1 MTTDSL
7 TETLLRTARAIASS
21 FERVFDELQAVE
33 SELLAA
39 SAHMPDVPETTNF
52 SFLQPLFED
61 LLIRNSP
68 LIEGG
73 GIAYEPGALKEA
85 EYWLEWWRMQPGG
98 QPKFIGH
105 DLNPGS
111 IRHYDYAT
119 RDWFTVPP
127 AAGHAVAVGPYIDM
141 GGINVNTV
149 TLAVPAPTNHGT
161 HVLGCDLSLSALEG
175 IFLRAIRRPEPPI
188 VLVGRNGRIIASN
201 SPRLVIGT
209 RVDINAATE
218 VVPVAPGKYDVLPWN
233 LLVMTLSNS

>member
-1 MTTDSL
+1 MTKEPL
-7 TETLLRTARAIASS
+7 TETLQRTARAVASS
-21 FERVFDELQAVE
+21 IERVFDELQAVE

-61 LLIRNSP
+61 LLSRNSP

-73 GIAYEPGALKEA
+73 GIAFEPGALKDA
-85 EYWLEWWRMQPGG
+85 AYWLEWWRMQSTG

-111 IRHYDYAT
+111 IRYYDYAT
-119 RDWFTVPP
+119 RDWFKVSA
-127 AAGHAVAVGPYIDM
+127 AAGHAVAVGPFIDM
-141 GGINVNTV
+141 GGIDVNTV
-149 TLAVPAPTNHGT
+149 TLTVPAKTKHGT

-175 IFLRAIRRPEPPI
+175 IFLRAIRTPVPPI
-188 VLVGRNGRIIASN
+188 ILVGRSGRIIASN

-209 RVDINAATE
+209 RANVDAAMQA
-218 VVPVAPGKYDVLPWN
+218 VPLAPEKYDVLPWN
-233 LLVMTLSNS
+233 LLVMNQ

>member
-7 TETLLRTARAIASS
+7 TETLQRTARAVASS
-21 FERVFDELQAVE
+21 IERVFDELKAVG

-52 SFLQPLFED
+52 SFLERLFED

-73 GIAYEPGALKEA
+73 GIAYEPGALKDA
-85 EYWLEWWRMQPGG
+85 EYWLEWWRVQPTG

-105 DLNPGS
+105 DLNPAS
-111 IRHYDYAT
+111 IRYYDYAT
-119 RDWFTVPP
+119 RDWFKVSA

-141 GGINVNTV
+141 GGIDVNTV
-149 TLAVPAPTNHGT
+149 TLTVPARTSYGT
-161 HVLGCDLSLSALEG
+161 HVLGCDLSLSAVEE
-175 IFLRAIRRPEPPI
+175 IFLRAVRTPEPLI

-209 RVDINAATE
+209 RVNIDAATE
-218 VVPVAPGKYDVLPWN
+218 TMPVAPEKYDVLPWN
-233 LLVMTLSNS
+233 LLVMNQ